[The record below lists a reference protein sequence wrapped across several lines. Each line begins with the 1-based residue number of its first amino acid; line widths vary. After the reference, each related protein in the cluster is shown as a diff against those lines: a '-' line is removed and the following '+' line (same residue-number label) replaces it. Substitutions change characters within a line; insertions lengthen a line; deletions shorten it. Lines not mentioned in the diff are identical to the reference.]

1 MTDTSSPSPA
11 PTTSETGLF
20 RPPRGSRAAAAL
32 ATLVV
37 VTAACTPDDQA
48 IAIEA
53 PGTVTVTIT
62 GPSTT
67 TTTATTTVSRETT
80 IDAAPDGSREPA
92 AGPTAPAGR
101 TIPDVVASA
110 PTSVPRAA
118 TDVSAGQRNAARS
131 AEQYLA
137 ISGFSR
143 SGLIEQLQYE
153 GYSAADATGAVD
165 SLTVNWNEQASRSAR
180 QYLDISG
187 FSHSGLIEQL
197 QYDGYSADQAAHG
210 ATAAG
215 L

>member
-1 MTDTSSPSPA
+1 MTDTSSPSTA

-37 VTAACTPDDQA
+37 VTAACTPADDQA
-48 IAIEA
+48 IATEA

-67 TTTATTTVSRETT
+67 TTTATTTVTRETT
-80 IDAAPDGSREPA
+80 IAAAPDGSREPA

-101 TIPDVVASA
+101 TIPDAVASA
-110 PTSVPRAA
+110 PRVA
-118 TDVSAGQRNAARS
+118 TDVSAGQRNAAKS

-187 FSHSGLIEQL
+187 FSRSGLIEQL